1 LREFEKTQTEA
12 ALFMTEC
19 NQQSFGFE
27 GHFSRQVTAEFDG
40 GQQTS
45 DGGGLLLREADRRL
59 NLLSWFAACFVD
71 GRDPERTDHTVD
83 EMVSQRA
90 YGIALG
96 YEDLNDHEQLRH
108 DPLLAMMAGRK
119 DPETAL
125 AGKSTL
131 NRLELS
137 TKKPDR
143 YKRILCHGEA
153 VDRLMV
159 DVFIESHTTTPAQIV
174 LDLDSTD
181 FAIHGRQE
189 GRFFHGFYDQYCYLP
204 LYIFCGTQLLGVRLR
219 QSNIDGAAG
228 SLKEVQRIVGQIRE
242 HWSGVQIVLRADSGF
257 CRDELMSWCEG
268 NRVDFVF
275 GLARNSRLETL
286 LRPQLEQAAA
296 EFAQTQQRTRIFTE
310 FEYSTLDS
318 WSRSRRVVAKAEH
331 IEGKANPRFIVT
343 SLTATEWLPQQLY
356 EDFYCARGDMENRIK
371 EQLSLFADRVSAETM
386 QANQLRIYFSA
397 IAYLLVD
404 GLRRLA
410 LTGTEMAHAQVQTIR
425 LRLLKIGAQF
435 RITVRRIWISLA
447 ASYPHQQLFR
457 LAWAALRG

>member
-1 LREFEKTQTEA
+1 
-12 ALFMTEC
+12 MTEC
-19 NQQSFGFE
+19 TQQSFGFE
-27 GHFSRQVTAEFDG
+27 GHFYRQVTAEFDG

-45 DGGGLLLREADRRL
+45 DGGGLLLRETDHRL
-59 NLLSWFAACFVD
+59 NVLSRFAACFVD
-71 GRDPERTDHTVD
+71 GRDPERIDHTVD
-83 EMVSQRA
+83 EMVAQRA

-119 DPETAL
+119 DPESAL

-143 YKRILCHGEA
+143 YKKILCNEEA

-159 DVFIESHTTTPAQIV
+159 DVFVESYSQAPLQIV

-181 FAIHGRQE
+181 FAIHGHQE

-219 QSNIDGAAG
+219 QSNIDGSAG
-228 SLKEVQRIVGQIRE
+228 ALKEIQRIVGHIRE
-242 HWSGVQIVLRADSGF
+242 HWPGVRIILRADSGF

-268 NRVDFVF
+268 NAVDFVF

-286 LRPQLEQAAA
+286 LAPQLQEAAA
-296 EFAQTQQRTRIFTE
+296 EFARTQQRARIFTE

-318 WSRSRRVVAKAEH
+318 WSRSRRVIAKAEH

-343 SLTATEWLPQQLY
+343 SLTAADWLPQQLY
-356 EDFYCARGDMENRIK
+356 EVFYCARGDMENRIK
-371 EQLSLFADRVSAETM
+371 EQFSLFADRVSAETM

-425 LRLLKIGAQF
+425 LRLFKIGAQL
-435 RITVRRIWISLA
+435 RITVRRIWISM
-447 ASYPHQQLFR
+447 ASRMVQKLKVLESQIQDASSIEL
-457 LAWAALRG
+457 